1 MPLNELRA
9 TEWAAPPAGPLG
21 STKNG
26 GRETTQTAGGGNP
39 TLYRRGGKRLL
50 DTALAAT
57 GLLLASPLLLI
68 CGAAI
73 WLDSPGRIFFRQ
85 RRVGQGGKPFDIVK
99 FRTMVERAEQMG
111 SRLTAGGDSRV
122 TRVGKWL
129 RKTKL
134 DELPQLFNILK
145 GEMSLVGPRPEVPEY
160 VAAYNEEQIRV
171 LDLGRP
177 INVVRQVAVLVQI
190 ERLSRHAA
198 GRRDQE
204 ADKEDT
210 PRGDWPAHRISVLGV
225 GQAFLP
231 AMWSRLSVCQNR
243 SGRKRPARLL
253 AGLPPGGGSFQ
264 LFSGPPD
271 QVPRLSSAC
280 ALRKREFGR
289 HVIDCLIV
297 RLSRIGKVEQN
308 CLDDAR
314 SCAIAVSSMP
324 GVDGLLWW
332 QADGTV
338 EADDCAVEHGVFD
351 DLLHELGEL
360 VGATKAEWEESLGR

>member
-134 DELPQLFNILK
+134 DELPQLFNVLK

-171 LDLGRP
+171 LDLRP
-177 INVVRQVAVLVQI
+177 GITGLASLAYIDEEKLLAN
-190 ERLSRHAA
+190 EP
-198 GRRDQE
+198 
-204 ADKEDT
+204 DKEAFYLKTLMPQKLELDLFYGENVSFLTDT
-210 PRGDWPAHRISVLGV
+210 QMIFATLAKLVHPAEKLHAYLQVRL
-225 GQAFLP
+225 LP
-231 AMWSRLSVCQNR
+231 SRSMGAPALPE
-243 SGRKRPARLL
+243 KRPY
-253 AGLPPGGGSFQ
+253 
-264 LFSGPPD
+264 
-271 QVPRLSSAC
+271 
-280 ALRKREFGR
+280 
-289 HVIDCLIV
+289 
-297 RLSRIGKVEQN
+297 
-308 CLDDAR
+308 
-314 SCAIAVSSMP
+314 
-324 GVDGLLWW
+324 
-332 QADGTV
+332 
-338 EADDCAVEHGVFD
+338 
-351 DLLHELGEL
+351 
-360 VGATKAEWEESLGR
+360 